1 MRPPSAADNHPSQ
14 GGPKA
19 DSVPGADPSS
29 ALEVRRDPARAAP
42 TRPSRRGAR
51 REQRSDHSRWN
62 WLLVLPLL
70 ATLFP
75 PLYNEIDPRLF
86 DIPFFYW
93 YQLAAIGVSVLVTL
107 VVYTRTR
114 S

>member
-1 MRPPSAADNHPSQ
+1 MT
-14 GGPKA
+14 
-19 DSVPGADPSS
+19 V
-29 ALEVRRDPARAAP
+29 RDPDRPERPNGPVPDSTRRA
-42 TRPSRRGAR
+42 
-51 REQRSDHSRWN
+51 ERSDHSTWN

-75 PLYNEIDPRLF
+75 PLYNMVDPRLF

-107 VVYTRTR
+107 AVYTKTR
-114 S
+114 D

>member
-1 MRPPSAADNHPSQ
+1 MTVREPDRPPRHPDGSL
-14 GGPKA
+14 A
-19 DSVPGADPSS
+19 EST
-29 ALEVRRDPARAAP
+29 RRA
-42 TRPSRRGAR
+42 
-51 REQRSDHSRWN
+51 ERSDHSPWN

-75 PLYNEIDPRLF
+75 PLYNTMDPHLF

-107 VVYTRTR
+107 VVYIKTR

>member
-1 MRPPSAADNHPSQ
+1 MTQREPHRPDRAD
-14 GGPKA
+14 GGLA
-19 DSVPGADPSS
+19 EST
-29 ALEVRRDPARAAP
+29 RRA
-42 TRPSRRGAR
+42 
-51 REQRSDHSRWN
+51 QRSDHSRWN
-62 WLLVLPLL
+62 WLLLLPLL